1 MAHYQG
7 AWLTGKIF
15 PTCRFGVFFSP
26 TESRRVAI
34 FEILRIPSILIA
46 LDPGFTSAQRAQI
59 QVTSIMSD
67 SDLSDAPRSA
77 SIPSDSELEQ
87 ALRRQVRN
95 ALEEGNG
102 DDASITVSSM
112 RKAAEEAL
120 GLDAGFYKSDEKW
133 KEESK
138 RIVHE
143 AFVR

>member
-1 MAHYQG
+1 
-7 AWLTGKIF
+7 
-15 PTCRFGVFFSP
+15 
-26 TESRRVAI
+26 
-34 FEILRIPSILIA
+34 
-46 LDPGFTSAQRAQI
+46 
-59 QVTSIMSD
+59 MSD

-87 ALRRQVRN
+87 ALRTQVCK
-95 ALEEGNG
+95 ALKAGNG

-120 GLDAGFYKSDEKW
+120 SLNAGFYKSDERW

-143 AFVR
+143 AFVRSTDGSGRLWRG